1 MNQHDRDNLRY
12 FMGLDEYE
20 FDCWAMELSN
30 DDISYAIEIIQQAR
44 MELIEQEEKLLDE
57 IAAEANF
64 AEANAVLQKFR
75 L

>member
-1 MNQHDRDNLRY
+1 MNPHDRNNLNY
-12 FMGLDEYE
+12 IMNLNDCD
-20 FDCWAMELSN
+20 FDSWAMELSN

-44 MELIEQEEKLLDE
+44 LDLIEQEEKLLDDV
-57 IAAEANF
+57 AAETNF